1 MEDLPDLY
9 LLEQADSKTVLRP
22 FGSRKPISETNL
34 EKDIEEWVMASMLR
48 GIPVLGELALFARQ
62 PSYRASKA
70 RRPDLLALDAER
82 NVVVIEF
89 KRDHADEDILFQ
101 TLNYAAWISQQSY
114 ETLDRFAARFLVE
127 LPAPQPTSL
136 KEAYYKAFPAST
148 GDEAE
153 EAEAA
158 LPSDQEFLAGFNSR
172 PRIVIVAAEIAEE
185 IQRILR
191 FLTSHGIRC
200 EAHEF
205 QYFESPK
212 GDRLIHR
219 RAVARMKTATPK
231 PDGGPA
237 YATLDDLNSY
247 VLEPIVRPWIDAL
260 PEWVGDEFESG
271 EASLSVPGNGN
282 LRIRLFGKNSC
293 LRLLRQALALRVVA
307 GSVPRRRVVV
317 QRAVESSGASKG
329 RPDRHT
335 AIPCRHRSR
344 PRRPEGRSQRR
355 GSEELNGLTRGRV
368 SSKTFVE

>member
-1 MEDLPDLY
+1 MNGMEDLPDLY

-70 RRPDLLALDAER
+70 RRPDLLALDAEK

-101 TLNYAAWISQQSY
+101 TLNYAAWISEQSY

-282 LRIRLFGKNSC
+282 LRIRLFGKTVASGYFAKRW
-293 LRLLRQALALRVVA
+293 LFVWWQDRFPDDESWFKERL
-307 GSVPRRRVVV
+307 
-317 QRAVESSGASKG
+317 
-329 RPDRHT
+329 
-335 AIPCRHRSR
+335 SR
-344 PRRPEGRSQRR
+344 PEQVKVDQTDTLRFHVATAADLDVLKAALKDAEARNS
-355 GSEELNGLTRGRV
+355 TA
-368 SSKTFVE
+368 